1 VRNDPVRIRTTAR
14 APRRTSIEKPM
25 PDAFEQSDMVHLAP
39 GVSVPASAL
48 RTQFSRSGGP
58 GGQNVNKVN
67 TRVQLWV
74 PLAAITGLRE
84 SAVAR
89 LRTLAGSRLT
99 LADEIHITAETERTQ
114 ERNRQAVLE
123 RLRELILTAVK
134 EPKRR
139 KKTKPSRGARERRLK
154 SKRQRSEIKARRQ
167 GRD

>member
-1 VRNDPVRIRTTAR
+1 M
-14 APRRTSIEKPM
+14 S
-25 PDAFEQSDMVHLAP
+25 DAFEQSDLIQLAP
-39 GVSVPASAL
+39 RVSVSASAL
-48 RTQFSRSGGP
+48 RLQYSRSGGP

-84 SAVAR
+84 SAVFR
-89 LRTLAGSRLT
+89 LRQLAGSRLT

-139 KKTKPSRGARERRLK
+139 KKTKPSRGARERRLQG
-154 SKRQRSEIKARRQ
+154 KRQRSEIKARRQ
-167 GRD
+167 GRGD

>member
-1 VRNDPVRIRTTAR
+1 MSD
-14 APRRTSIEKPM
+14 S
-25 PDAFEQSDMVHLAP
+25 FEQSDTLSLAP
-39 GVSVPASAL
+39 GVTVPASAL
-48 RTQFSRSGGP
+48 RVQFSRSGGP

-89 LRTLAGSRLT
+89 LKTLARSRLT

-114 ERNRQAVLE
+114 ERNRQAVLD

-167 GRD
+167 GRE